1 MRPHETESAGAPRAA
16 GDARDGDAADGDTR
30 PGDGAAAPAEAAV
43 RDALRG
49 VVDPEVGLDIVTLGL
64 VYDVEMDGG
73 DVTVTYTLTTQG
85 CPLEGLI
92 TEAVI
97 HAVSAVPGVRRVR
110 PNLVWEPRWDPG
122 MIEEGAW

>member
-1 MRPHETESAGAPRAA
+1 MRPDESP
-16 GDARDGDAADGDTR
+16 
-30 PGDGAAAPAEAAV
+30 PAAAEAV

-64 VYDVEMDGG
+64 IYDVEMDGG

-97 HAVSAVPGVRRVR
+97 HAVSAVPGVERVR
-110 PNLVWEPRWDPG
+110 PNLVWEPRWNPG

>member
-1 MRPHETESAGAPRAA
+1 MTS
-16 GDARDGDAADGDTR
+16 
-30 PGDGAAAPAEAAV
+30 PGDQVRESDV

-64 VYDVEMDGG
+64 VYDVAVEGG
-73 DVTVTYTLTTQG
+73 DVTVTYTLTTEG

-92 TEAVI
+92 TEAVRS
-97 HAVSAVPGVRRVR
+97 AVSTVPGVESVR
-110 PNLVWEPRWDPG
+110 PNLVWEPRWNPG